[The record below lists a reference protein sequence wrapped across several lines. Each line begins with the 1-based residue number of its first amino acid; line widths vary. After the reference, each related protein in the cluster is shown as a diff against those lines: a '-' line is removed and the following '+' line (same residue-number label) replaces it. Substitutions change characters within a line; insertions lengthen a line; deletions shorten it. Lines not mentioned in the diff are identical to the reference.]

1 MAIRP
6 SMDVF
11 KCSHTGPLGNLCK
24 VYFSQFLNLLNWV
37 SLKNGLG
44 VYKAPN
50 KQMLQ
55 IKNITNYFN
64 TNDFYILKEGEL

>member
-1 MAIRP
+1 M
-6 SMDVF
+6 
-11 KCSHTGPLGNLCK
+11 G
-24 VYFSQFLNLLNWV
+24 W
-37 SLKNGLG
+37 

-64 TNDFYILKEGEL
+64 MNDFYILKEGEL